1 MYLELIIEQNN
12 EEDFQA
18 KCPLFPK
25 CKGRG
30 VNKDEAIKK
39 LCKSISSFISKQ
51 TSSFIQEKL
60 LSKNYSEIVIDPSN
74 KDTFQHRVINLM
86 QDSKNKNSHK
96 VFLKSLKPFSDND
109 VFGNFSSSKFNFD
122 HSNVERLMD
131 ELEEEEDEDNLL
143 FGISLCLN

>member
-12 EEDFQA
+12 EDDFQA

-39 LCKSISSFISKQ
+39 LCKSISTYISKK

-60 LSKNYSEIVIDPSN
+60 LSKNYSEIVVDPN
-74 KDTFQHRVINLM
+74 EKDSFQHRIINLT
-86 QDSKNKNSHK
+86 QGSKDKNSHK
-96 VFLKSLKPFSDND
+96 VFLKSLNQFSNLDINTS
-109 VFGNFSSSKFNFD
+109 NSLHKLNFD
-122 HSNVERLMD
+122 SNHLEQID
-131 ELEEEEDEDNLL
+131 TDLEEDDNLL